1 MHHVDQP
8 VTPEL
13 AQKAKLIKD
22 SPLFTHTFMVGA
34 NHLMEKQQLFLTLAQ
49 IKPVSFI
56 SAAHR
61 NGSGLLDT
69 KADDQAE
76 VAAFLDQLG
85 LSHSIT
91 GDEYETQVVVS
102 SDRKLIDEYLKADGD
117 NEQQGKL
124 LGYPLTAVLG
134 SLDGKWRD
142 DEGELLKA
150 KGLGGFPFF
159 RLSQEHYDEELE
171 RIEDWKR
178 ILEVYGLA

>member
-1 MHHVDQP
+1 MHDIDKP
-8 VTPEL
+8 DNAEL
-13 AQKAKLIKD
+13 AKKAKLIKD

-56 SAAHR
+56 SAAHHE
-61 NGSGLLDT
+61 GPGQLDT
-69 KADDQAE
+69 MADDAAG

-85 LSHSIT
+85 MAHSIT

-102 SDRKLIDEYLKADGD
+102 TDRKLVDEYLKADGD

-124 LGYPLTAVLG
+124 LGYPLTAVHG

-142 DEGELLKA
+142 DEEELLKA
-150 KGLGGFPFF
+150 KGLQGFPFF
-159 RLSQEHYDEELE
+159 RLSQEHYKEELE
-171 RIEDWKR
+171 EVMRWKN
-178 ILEVYGLA
+178 ILGAYGLI